1 MIKKIAPGMRVKE
14 LPDGDCGDG
23 IKNPFPKDEVPDKYW
38 AQRKRLFSKYDEGIQ
53 LDNESWYSVTP
64 EAIATHIAQR
74 ISAMTSTGSGDGGKK
89 VVLDVFCGV
98 GGNAIAFAL
107 HEDIS
112 LVICVDIDRNK
123 LKMAANNA
131 SKYGVDPSKL
141 LFVEGNAIEVL
152 RMYDKG
158 SKTNSS
164 TGAAGVDKIETC
176 HGYNISGYDVLPP
189 CIDSVFLSPPWGG
202 VDYLKSGNAGFELAT
217 CITIIAGDSKECN
230 GKELLE
236 LSASAAKNKCVIYF
250 LPKNVNGF
258 DIALASWMVGYR
270 NMEMEQNCVNGKLKT
285 VTVYLKEGN

>member
-1 MIKKIAPGMRVKE
+1 
-14 LPDGDCGDG
+14 
-23 IKNPFPKDEVPDKYW
+23 
-38 AQRKRLFSKYDEGIQ
+38 
-53 LDNESWYSVTP
+53 VT
-64 EAIATHIAQR
+64 
-74 ISAMTSTGSGDGGKK
+74 SSDSGDGGKK

-107 HEDIS
+107 HEDVS
-112 LVICVDIDRNK
+112 LVICVDIDREK

-164 TGAAGVDKIETC
+164 TGVAGVGVDEIETC

-217 CITIIAGDSKECN
+217 CITINAGDSKAID

-236 LSASAAKNKCVIYF
+236 LSASAAKNKSVIYF

-258 DIALASWMVGYR
+258 DIALASWNAGYR

-285 VTVYLKEGN
+285 VTIYLKERI